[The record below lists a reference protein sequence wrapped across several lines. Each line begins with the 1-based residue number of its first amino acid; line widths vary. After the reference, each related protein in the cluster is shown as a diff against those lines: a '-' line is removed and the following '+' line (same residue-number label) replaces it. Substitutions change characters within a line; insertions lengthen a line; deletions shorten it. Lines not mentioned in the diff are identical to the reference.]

1 MAANR
6 PCPIC
11 RAHGHDSAGDHLFL
25 MKDGETWGCFHK
37 DYHGESR
44 TNYFESSKGGAGP
57 MPCSFPSQR
66 TSTARETVDEVLA
79 FPFLGSEY
87 RGIRADTFRHF
98 ETRVSFNEATGQMEF
113 LYFPIKS
120 KGKLVGF
127 HRRSLD
133 SKAFVNI
140 GGIAGVD
147 LDLFGMD
154 KCAKTGKNIVITEGH
169 LDALSTYQVIKDKYN
184 KINPN
189 IVSVNNG
196 LGSIKD
202 IASNVNDLNAYESV
216 LLSFDMDQPGRD
228 GIAKVAKLLGSKI
241 KVMELSCKDANDA
254 LVANKGHEIINAIF
268 NPREY
273 VPSDVV
279 TLHDLH
285 TGILEETPQGLP
297 FPWEGL
303 NEITYGIF
311 DRQIISIGAAAG
323 AGKTIFINQ
332 LSAYLMRSYKQKVA
346 LFSLEETPTYTGKKL
361 IGSLIGKRIH
371 LPGIK
376 VEEEEI
382 REVYDELKDYLY
394 IYDTQGFLSWEDIKT
409 NLRYLASLG
418 VKFFIIDPLTA
429 VTAMC
434 SASEANEVLNGM
446 MADLSTLVQSLNVT
460 VFLISH
466 LNNPKV
472 GKMHSE
478 GGKVSGEQ
486 FTQSRALQRWSHLVF
501 GLERN
506 LQSED
511 VDERNTLVVR
521 VIKNRLVGKTGTV
534 SLRYQEDTGRLEEV
548 EDDSGYGV

>member
-1 MAANR
+1 MANR

-11 RAHGHDSAGDHLFL
+11 RTHGHDSNGDHLFL
-25 MKDGETWGCFHK
+25 MKDGETWACFHK
-37 DYHGESR
+37 EYHGENR
-44 TNYFESSKGGAGP
+44 TNYFESAKGGAGP

-66 TSTARETVDEVLA
+66 TSTARETVDEVLT
-79 FPFLGSEY
+79 FPLLNSEY
-87 RGIRADTFRHF
+87 RGIRGDTFRHF
-98 ETRVSFNEATGQMEF
+98 EVRVSFHESTGQMEF
-113 LYFPIKS
+113 LYFPLKS

-133 SKAFVNI
+133 SKAFSNI

-154 KCAKTGKNIVITEGH
+154 KCAKTGKNIIITEGH

-202 IASNVNDLNAYESV
+202 IAGSVSELNAYDTV

-228 GIAKVAKLLGSKI
+228 GIAKVAKLLGSRIKI
-241 KVMELSCKDANDA
+241 MELSCKDANEA
-254 LVANKGHEIINAIF
+254 LTANKGPEIINAIF
-268 NPREY
+268 HPREY

-279 TLHDLH
+279 TLHDLRDS
-285 TGILEETPQGLP
+285 ILAETPQGLP
-297 FPWEGL
+297 WEWEGL
-303 NEITYGIF
+303 SDLTYGIF
-311 DRQIISIGAAAG
+311 SQQIISIGAAPG

-332 LSAYLMRSYKQKVA
+332 LSSYLMRTFKKKIA

-361 IGSLIGKRIH
+361 VGSLIGKRLH
-371 LPGIK
+371 LPGVKGGEGEVDAI
-376 VEEEEI
+376 VE
-382 REVYDELKDYLY
+382 ELKDFLY

-409 NLRYLASLG
+409 NIRYLASLG
-418 VKFFIIDPLTA
+418 VEFFVIDPLTA

-446 MADLSTLVQSLNVT
+446 MADLSTLVQSLNAT
-460 VFLISH
+460 VFLVSH
-466 LNNPKV
+466 LNNPKT

-478 GGKVSGEQ
+478 GGQVSGEQ
-486 FTQSRALQRWSHLVF
+486 FTQSRALQRWSHVVI

-511 VDERNTLVVR
+511 EEEKNTLIVR
-521 VIKNRLVGKTGTV
+521 IIKSRLVGKTGTV

-548 EDDSGYGV
+548 DDSSYGV